1 MDSSHS
7 PTVTSFENLPTQPQ
21 VFEEGMRKLS
31 HYRQIAVIGLCKKGD
46 DNNLPVAIKT
56 IHKCLIDGEEEA
68 IKVCD
73 QLRQLVSIN
82 HPFILSIRDIFQGG
96 SLYSLVKVSGN
107 LSDALLQFVAVQL
120 ILAIH
125 FLHEQNYLFCGLVSE
140 NVLLDQDG
148 YIQLTGFSESKKDIS
163 FPYYKMVGYM
173 ESMSPEMLLNKGI
186 SFSYDWYMLG
196 CLLYGTTLSVASSV
210 ELSEGQ
216 LPFHGSTT
224 TETLQR
230 ILIGKLEYKHT
241 SLEAQDFIN
250 KLVSSDPEQRMGKDL
265 KELQSHPW
273 IKDAPWENIQ
283 NRAIASPL
291 IRAAKPEDPTCY
303 YPRFKEDVIEEEG
316 EAALYNEIFS
326 NKLFI

>member
-1 MDSSHS
+1 M
-7 PTVTSFENLPTQPQ
+7 
-21 VFEEGMRKLS
+21 
-31 HYRQIAVIGLCKKGD
+31 
-46 DNNLPVAIKT
+46 
-56 IHKCLIDGEEEA
+56 
-68 IKVCD
+68 
-73 QLRQLVSIN
+73 
-82 HPFILSIRDIFQGG
+82 
-96 SLYSLVKVSGN
+96 KVSGN

-163 FPYYKMVGYM
+163 FPLYKMVGYM

-265 KELQSHPW
+265 KELQSHPVG
-273 IKDAPWENIQ
+273 KRDGSD
-283 NRAIASPL
+283 R
-291 IRAAKPEDPTCY
+291 
-303 YPRFKEDVIEEEG
+303 
-316 EAALYNEIFS
+316 
-326 NKLFI
+326 